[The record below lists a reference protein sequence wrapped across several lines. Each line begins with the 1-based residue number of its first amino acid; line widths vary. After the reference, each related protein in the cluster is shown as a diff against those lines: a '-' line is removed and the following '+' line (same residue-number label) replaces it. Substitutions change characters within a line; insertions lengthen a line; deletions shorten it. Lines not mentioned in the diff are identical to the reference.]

1 MKVIIK
7 SSYEWQGEAKGLGI
21 SHRELEVFAI
31 LAEGHRYKEI
41 AEILDIKHQSVK
53 NYMHSLY
60 KKLGVNNGASA
71 MLIALSMN
79 LVEFQYA
86 DIPGIESKLTSTK
99 VMET

>member
-1 MKVIIK
+1 MKLIIK
-7 SSYEWQGEAKGLGI
+7 PSYEWQRDAESLGI
-21 SHRELEVFAI
+21 SHRELEVFVI

-41 AEILDIKHQSVK
+41 AEILGIKHQSVK

-79 LVEFQYA
+79 LVEFQHA
-86 DIPGIESKLTSTK
+86 DIPGIETKLTSTK
-99 VMET
+99 VTET